1 MTKNYHC
8 GDLLS
13 PALQGMLEK
22 KLAKLE
28 KYELKDAVID
38 VHMTKEGKD
47 FVLKLQL
54 QSPEFNLM
62 AKSASSDMYKNIDDC
77 LDKLISQ
84 IKKN

>member
-54 QSPEFNLM
+54 ASKDHNLM